1 MAYTIEQR
9 IKGNVYLY
17 KVESY
22 WDKEKK
28 QSRQKRTY
36 IGPKDKEKKQNIRSI
51 KSEIVHKSFGNIFLL
66 NQIVETIG
74 LHQICANSF
83 DQHYK
88 ELLALAYYQ
97 IVESSPLYLFPYWL
111 EETHLPHVARMDSSA
126 ISKFCQEVGRLQQQR
141 VHFQE
146 QWIARLQPVEALY
159 YDITSIS
166 SYSTNVEFVEWG
178 YNRDKEALPQVNM
191 GVVFCNRSSLPIFYN
206 LYPGSIVDVKTLT
219 NCVKFLQTLGLEE
232 FMFILDRGFFSTEN
246 VRNLVDNDHKITF
259 IQPLPFSLRRVKE
272 LVRTHRRDLRDIRSN
287 FSFNDEILSHQRAGI
302 ELDGN
307 AYTAHI
313 FLNERTELDQ
323 RQRLMGKLIE
333 IEGKTIRNRT
343 FAHQKE
349 AIDFKKNNID
359 RAYQDCFRFNR
370 STGKIAMDSTYV
382 KAKIA
387 RLGYFI
393 LMTNDDRITRE
404 RILANYRDKDQVE
417 KVFDLLK
424 NEMDGGR
431 LRAHSQFNTEARLF
445 INFLA
450 LIIQSELIRKMR
462 KGDLFKKYTIRELLA
477 ELRKIKYSVINGQ
490 TIISE
495 VSKKQRLIYEALDI
509 DVNQIHRY

>member
-1 MAYTIEQR
+1 MSYTVEQK

-36 IGPKDKEKKQNIRSI
+36 IGPKDKEKKQNVRSI
-51 KSEIVHKSFGNIFLL
+51 KSEIVHKNFGNIFLL
-66 NQIVETIG
+66 NQIAETIG
-74 LHQICANSF
+74 LRKVCADSF
-83 DQHYK
+83 PLHHK

-146 QWIARLQPVEALY
+146 QWVARLQPVQALY

-166 SYSTNVEFVEWG
+166 SYSSNVEFVEWG

-191 GVVFCNRSSLPIFYN
+191 GVVFCSRSSLPILYN
-206 LYPGSIVDVKTLT
+206 LYPGSIVDVKTLA
-219 NCVKFLQTLGLEE
+219 NCVKLLQTLGLKE
-232 FMFILDRGFFSTEN
+232 FMFILDRGFFSTDN
-246 VRNLVDNDHKITF
+246 VRELAGNEHRITF

-272 LVRTHRRDLRDIRSN
+272 LVRTHRKDLRDIHSN
-287 FSFNDEILSHQRAGI
+287 FSFNDEILSHQRSSI
-302 ELDGN
+302 ELGGN
-307 AYTAHI
+307 TYTAHL
-313 FLNERTELDQ
+313 FLNEKTELDQ
-323 RQRLMGKLIE
+323 RQLLMRKLIE
-333 IEGKTIRNRT
+333 IEGKIIRSRT
-343 FAHQKE
+343 FASQKE
-349 AIDFKKNNID
+349 AIEFKSNSIE

-370 STGKIAMDSTYV
+370 STGRLVMDSTYV
-382 KAKIA
+382 KARIA
-387 RLGYFI
+387 RLGFFI
-393 LMTNDDRITRE
+393 LMTNDERITRE
-404 RILANYRDKDQVE
+404 GILANYRDKDQVE

-431 LRAHSQFNTEARLF
+431 LRVHDQFNADARLF
-445 INFLA
+445 INFIA
-450 LIIQSELIRKMR
+450 LIIQSELIRRMR
-462 KGDLFKKYTIRELLA
+462 KGGLFKRYTARELLA

-495 VSKKQRLIYEALDI
+495 VSKKQRLIFETLDV
-509 DVNQIHRY
+509 DEIHRY